1 MNMIEYLKKLK
12 KDLIIICEKYNI
24 PTTIEVQAYENE

>member
-12 KDLIIICEKYNI
+12 KDLIIICKKYNI
-24 PTTIEVQAYENE
+24 PTTLRGENI

>member
-24 PTTIEVQAYENE
+24 PTTLRGKNI